1 MKKIVIEKVRK
12 EQMALLKDI
21 ADSVIEDRLTWLWDD
36 DPAKREWALDFL
48 AEALRNAQ
56 AAHEIVLSADEWLNS
71 KKETEE

>member
-1 MKKIVIEKVRK
+1 MKNLVIEKIRK
-12 EQMALLKDI
+12 DQIVLLKDI
-21 ADSVIEDRLTWLWDD
+21 ADSLLEDRLIGLWDD

-56 AAHEIVLSADEWLNS
+56 AAHELVISADEWLNS

>member
-1 MKKIVIEKVRK
+1 MRNLVIEKVRK
-12 EQMALLKDI
+12 DQLTLLKDI

-56 AAHEIVLSADEWLNS
+56 AAHEIVISADEWLNS